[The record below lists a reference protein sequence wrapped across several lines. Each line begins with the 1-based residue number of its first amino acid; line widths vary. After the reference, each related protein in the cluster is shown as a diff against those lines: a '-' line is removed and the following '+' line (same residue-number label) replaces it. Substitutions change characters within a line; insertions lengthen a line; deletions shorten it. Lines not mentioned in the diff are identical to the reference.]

1 MNIVA
6 LMLLTTSLALS
17 NASVPADMSPIRVM
31 AIEDATIENTKV
43 LYEAYL
49 NDFREHHALAQT
61 ATVSSHSGVVENT
74 CEASDSF
81 MKTVN
86 DNFNLLP
93 EKMKNKLIEYGWQF
107 KVVSNSKIQEISN
120 VNRSILGFTDQHNC
134 VVYIDNREAASKTIL
149 HEAYHAIDVSL
160 GYMSKS
166 NEFEAIYKEELQA
179 FKSIHKTN
187 SYNTNSA
194 VEYFAEAG
202 QVYILNPDKLKEACP
217 QTYDF
222 LEMVINGSFTF

>member
-6 LMLLTTSLALS
+6 LMLVTTSLALS
-17 NASVPADMSPIRVM
+17 NASVPADMNPIRVM

-61 ATVSSHSGVVENT
+61 ATVSSYSGVVENA
-74 CEASDSF
+74 CGASDSF

-86 DNFNLLP
+86 DNLNLLP
-93 EKMKNKLIEYGWQF
+93 EKMRNKLIDNGWKF
-107 KVVSNSKIQEISN
+107 KVVSHSKLKEVSG
-120 VNRSILGFTDQHNC
+120 VDRSILGFTEPKDYT
-134 VVYIDNREAASKTIL
+134 VYIDNREAASKTIL